1 MVRAARPARYRPA
14 VSRAGMLAG
23 LGQDAE
29 AAAEEFGVALGK
41 VMARELPQAAAT
53 AAPAAAAPAGPA
65 AGLVP
70 VPVARQIVSGG

>member
-29 AAAEEFGVALGK
+29 AAAEEFGVALVK
-41 VMARELPQAAAT
+41 VIVRELPQAAAA
-53 AAPAAAAPAGPA
+53 AAPAAVASAEPA

-70 VPVARQIVSGG
+70 VPVARQTASAG